1 LATAWRNAGGSI
13 ALRALHLATGPLTVD
28 GQGRFQLDAFL
39 RAEGTVDLRLTGLD
53 GMIARLAE
61 NGTLTGPEARAIRA
75 MLGLMMPPTGG
86 DELVA
91 PVNLREGVVRLGAI
105 PLLRLPL

>member
-1 LATAWRNAGGSI
+1 MR
-13 ALRALHLATGPLTVD
+13 
-28 GQGRFQLDAFL
+28 
-39 RAEGTVDLRLTGLD
+39 
-53 GMIARLAE
+53 
-61 NGTLTGPEARAIRA
+61 
-75 MLGLMMPPTGG
+75 PTGG